1 MSMIGEL
8 EHFASRTG
16 ADVQRFV
23 NEGKQELTQHVT
35 EHPQPLFE
43 LLRAVKP
50 VLQIHDIAIVTR
62 YADVIEI
69 LSNEKAF
76 GVEPYT
82 GKMHALVGDF
92 ILGLDDSPEYER
104 HVSILRLAAPRSG
117 IPKLASFVADTAEA
131 LVAESA
137 GRNGGQVAI
146 PDLAARVPARLAA
159 RWLGT
164 PGPDENTMIKWTLAL
179 FEDIFVNV
187 KNDPEIHA
195 AAGSAAKELRAYID
209 ALIAERKVSG
219 GTHDVLGRLLA
230 MQANPATAF
239 TDDEIAANLI
249 GLITGFI
256 PTVATVTTL
265 ALDVLLDRPDALT
278 QGQAAARVGDDDALR
293 AVMWE
298 AMRFA
303 PQGPGLLRRARSD
316 FVVAAGS
323 LHETRISAGTFTLAA
338 TESAMLDGDVVDD
351 PHEFRPGR
359 PAHHYLHFG
368 TGLHTCFGRFA
379 NEMQI
384 PQIANAL
391 LRRGTL
397 ARAPGDAGK
406 LVKHGPYPVS
416 LAVTIAA

>member
-50 VLQIHDIAIVTR
+50 VLQIHDIAIITR
-62 YADVIEI
+62 YADVIEV

-76 GVEPYT
+76 GVEPYI
-82 GKMHALVGDF
+82 GKMQALVGDF

-104 HVSILRLAAPRSG
+104 HVSILRLAAPRSD

-137 GRNGGQVAI
+137 GRNSGQVAI
-146 PDLAARVPARLAA
+146 PDLAARIPARLAA

-164 PGPDENTMIKWTLAL
+164 PGP
-179 FEDIFVNV
+179 
-187 KNDPEIHA
+187 
-195 AAGSAAKELRAYID
+195 
-209 ALIAERKVSG
+209 
-219 GTHDVLGRLLA
+219 
-230 MQANPATAF
+230 
-239 TDDEIAANLI
+239 
-249 GLITGFI
+249 
-256 PTVATVTTL
+256 
-265 ALDVLLDRPDALT
+265 
-278 QGQAAARVGDDDALR
+278 AAARVGDDDALR

-323 LHETRISAGTFTLAA
+323 LHETRISAGTITLAA